1 MTMTVT
7 VQRTILSSLAL
18 ALVGLALLGVFDDLG
33 KQYTDAS
40 FKRALVTFGVARGLN
55 GVISVAQ
62 GTEVAMEPAGIG
74 VIFAPGQILDP
85 VNDLVERFSWVM
97 LASTTSLGVQGL
109 LLKMFASPAYS
120 LLVII
125 GVGAA
130 LLLLWWHRVPDVWRK
145 RAYRLAAVLLILRFL
160 IPALA
165 ISGEGFYRLFLASEY
180 NTSSAHLSQTKEA
193 LGQLNDDTRH
203 GESLSQDLSWY
214 DSLRRDI
221 KSTLDTMDVDRHVV
235 ALQAAVE
242 DLSEHTINLIVVFT
256 VQTILF
262 PLFFLWLAGHTIKAV
277 IRLH

>member
-1 MTMTVT
+1 M
-7 VQRTILSSLAL
+7 R
-18 ALVGLALLGVFDDLG
+18 
-33 KQYTDAS
+33 
-40 FKRALVTFGVARGLN
+40 
-55 GVISVAQ
+55 
-62 GTEVAMEPAGIG
+62 
-74 VIFAPGQILDP
+74 FAPSSFL
-85 VNDLVERFSWVM
+85 L
-97 LASTTSLGVQGL
+97 SLGL
-109 LLKMFASPAYS
+109 LLLRFASSSKNIYP
-120 LLVII
+120 IN
-125 GVGAA
+125 
-130 LLLLWWHRVPDVWRK
+130 P
-145 RAYRLAAVLLILRFL
+145 
-160 IPALA
+160 
-165 ISGEGFYRLFLASEY
+165 GFYRLFLASEY